1 MVHRLRRAQRTLR
14 MRCKFGQA
22 PTARGRHHLIGR
34 GECHLLAGGL
44 SELRELYVDR
54 NSIRMLPDGIQHLY
68 KLRVLDLSHNLIT
81 VVGVFPIPG
90 KSKGE
95 LLRNWKP
102 DDVWQ
107 RIDALRF
114 GVVHRNRRTGDLRT
128 FPPSGAT
135 VLDVEIE
142 RLEKNFDA
150 LFSRGADLVR
160 QEKFPNFFHRPD
172 CLRQCFVVFFRIP
185 FA

>member
-1 MVHRLRRAQRTLR
+1 
-14 MRCKFGQA
+14 
-22 PTARGRHHLIGR
+22 
-34 GECHLLAGGL
+34 
-44 SELRELYVDR
+44 
-54 NSIRMLPDGIQHLY
+54 MLPDGIQHLY

-160 QEKFPNFFHRPD
+160 QEKFPNFSKIAKQFTHFLPSERS
-172 CLRQCFVVFFRIP
+172 
-185 FA
+185 